1 MASDTE
7 LQLLQLCTDGN
18 LSTVKDLITK
28 QALNPIEVK
37 DPSGLT
43 LLHLACQHGHLDIVQ
58 YLIKDQKCNPE
69 TTTPEGCTPLHTA
82 CKSGHLQ
89 IAKCLIT
96 DHKCNPHCT
105 DNDHGY
111 TPLHAA
117 SESGNIETVKYLIT
131 EQGCDP
137 QVGDSIGNTPLHFA
151 SESGHV
157 VIVQCL
163 ITDFNCDPQKSNS
176 RGNIPLLLACRGG
189 QTAVAR
195 YLINEHQCNPNC
207 TNMFGVTSLHL
218 ACLSGCLHLVKYLI
232 DELDCNP
239 QNVSSDKCGNTPLHC
254 ACQNGHLEVTK
265 YLITEHKCHPEH
277 GNDTGYTPLHSAA
290 SNGHLAIVK
299 YLINELGCNLQ
310 ITDNNG
316 LTALHNACLNG
327 HLDVTKYLISD
338 CNCNPQC
345 STQNGFT
352 PLHCACQNGH
362 LEVARY
368 LITEQKCS
376 PEHGNVNGCTP
387 LHSAANNGDLAVVK
401 YLISELGCNPQMAD
415 NDGLTPLHYA
425 CLSGH
430 LDITKYLIS
439 DCKCNPQCSANR
451 GNTPLHCACQNGH
464 LEVAKYLIT
473 EHKCNPEHGDVN
485 GSTPLHSATSN
496 GHLIVVKYLITQ
508 HNCNPQC
515 SDNDGCTPL
524 HVACSG
530 RHLHIVKYLIH
541 VQKCPCEPEARINPQ
556 TEGVTPL
563 QIASILGY
571 LEIVKYLIDECKCNP
586 NHSTSDGLTAI
597 DFAQLRGHQE
607 VVSYLRNEHQCNKNL
622 GQVFTKFMPN
632 FCGVNCD
639 SWIEDFNDMCLSPL
653 DMACINGNLE
663 AVKLFSTGYNYNPSS
678 TSSLG
683 ITPLHIACMMGHLG
697 IAKYLIT
704 EHKFSKLNCDPQFAD
719 NNGLTPLHF
728 ACLNGH
734 LDITK
739 YLISDCNC
747 NPQYSAKNGDIPLHC
762 ACHNGYLEVVKYLIT
777 EHKCS
782 PEHGNLNGI
791 TPLHLAASNGHL
803 DVVKYLISELG
814 SNPQFAD
821 NNGLTPLHF
830 ACLNGHLDINKYL
843 ISDCNCN
850 PECSDKKGNSPLQ
863 HVCQNGHLEVAK
875 YLITEHKCSPEHDN
889 VNGYKPLHV
898 AASNGHLAVVKY
910 LILDCNCN
918 PESLIKIECVCHN
931 GNTPVHCACEN
942 GHLEVAKYLITEHKC
957 SPEHGNVNG
966 YTPLHFAASN
976 GHLAVVKYLIRELGC
991 NLQITTSDDLTPLH
1005 FACLNG
1011 HLDITKYLI
1020 SDGNSNPQCSDNNGD
1035 TPLHCACK
1043 NGHLEVAKYLITEH
1057 KSSPKH
1063 GNVNGST
1070 PLNSAASNG
1079 HLDVVKYLIAQHN
1092 CNPQCS
1098 DNNGIT
1104 PLHEACASGH
1114 LHVAKYLIQ
1123 EKNCA
1128 CEPVARIN
1136 DTIKYFLPCIF
1147 EHFETKLRVFNGITP
1162 LHVASDGGHLDTV
1175 KYLIDVCKCNPNHS
1189 TSNGLT
1195 AIDFAQRQGHQEVV
1209 VYLRNEHQCSLGL
1222 GQVVSNVKSHC
1233 LRTFWGLSSDY
1244 SDSTSIDVNDLCISH
1259 LQRACLTGNL
1269 AAVKHC
1275 ATKSDFNPSA
1285 TFLGGFTLL
1294 HAACMMGHL
1303 EIAKYLVTECEC
1315 DPGTPTYFINVL
1327 TTPLYLATLFG
1338 QLKVIRWLII
1348 EKNCEPIYFDSECE
1362 CYIPL
1367 VILACQCGHLSV
1379 MKYLL
1384 SEWNSEDFEIS
1395 DLLVFACL
1403 CGHLN
1408 VVKYLIEEFKCN
1420 PYVTDNDGITPL
1432 HLACAGIQYFK
1443 EREYQVSAKS
1453 TPSILSIQS
1462 ILHILLSI
1470 VSLPTS
1476 LFSNVLPK
1484 FLPGFLNCAHKLSDY
1499 DITSGARSAN
1509 HNYNTRSDEEQ
1520 ATPYNFRCL
1529 DIVKYL
1535 ITEHNCKPHCTDKEG
1550 ETPLHYACT
1559 SGQLEIVQYFH
1570 SEKFSDPIHRAHSGD
1585 TPLHFACKSNQVEV
1599 VKFLLSTGECDPLI
1613 KNVEGLTPVEL
1624 ATSMEICE
1632 QLDHF
1637 CKGNYPLESVVK
1649 VFVLGDPSAGKS
1661 SLVQA
1666 IQSNPGFLGSLLG
1679 RFQKVKVRQQTAGIN
1694 SFTFRSSDFGN
1705 VVIYDFAG
1713 QREFY
1718 TSHAAFLQNSSSYV
1732 PGIFILVTDI
1742 ALCED
1747 DIHQTLQYW
1756 VLFIEECC
1764 AHVQSKTKPY
1774 IIFVGSHADQLKGDV
1789 EQAFMLIH
1797 KCFAEDSENKFYEM
1811 SGVISLDCTRPSSPG
1826 LDLLRHHLEESC
1838 NSIRKRREKIDQRCY
1853 VLHKYVHKEYINM
1866 GIHGSKLKNI
1876 SKDLEDNPYLLPSTS
1891 SELLPLLQTLHDRGQ
1906 VIFLRNEHIL
1916 GNSWVITNIAAMLE
1930 TVVGSIFSPRNF
1942 PQHIAPGST
1951 GIVPKSRMSEAFPDL
1966 DIEMVIG
1973 FLEHFEFCHQLGV
1986 DWVRV
1991 TESKQEM
1998 SDEEYYLFPALVTME
2013 SLPHVLYDIHE
2024 SRYCCGWF
2032 LHSTAEHQFFT
2043 ARFLHI
2049 LLLRLAFLFAV
2060 PQDNAIP
2067 TANKNET
2074 PVLKRSCTIWKS
2086 GISWHNTNGVS
2097 TLLQVSDL
2105 KTVILI
2111 MSSPKG
2117 SEIHCI
2123 RLRAQLIK
2131 TILKARKEF
2140 CPRVDVEECIMEV
2153 ESEKVIQAIQKCPS
2167 QCTKYSLKY
2176 VCDRVSTRDAK
2187 DHQDLVLVNP
2197 DGSPGKQI
2205 SELLYFEP
2213 CTLLTSD
2220 LISQMFSRHN
2230 SNFIL
2235 SDAFLSELAAR
2246 FYLYNNILSQIL
2258 MPQPRLL
2265 SEKLKKDIYSLDS
2278 LDVMSQQLRCVHI
2291 LEAWMEQQKSPPT
2304 YRKLRQELN
2313 KYSIFCGRNPLD
2325 LVCGYWIP
2333 ACRSLGCTRG
2343 AISNS

>member
-28 QALNPIEVK
+28 QALNPIELK

-69 TTTPEGCTPLHTA
+69 TTTPEGRTPLHSA
-82 CKSGHLQ
+82 CKSGHLH
-89 IAKCLIT
+89 IVKYLIT
-96 DHKCNPHCT
+96 DHKCNPHC
-105 DNDHGY
+105 
-111 TPLHAA
+111 
-117 SESGNIETVKYLIT
+117 
-131 EQGCDP
+131 
-137 QVGDSIGNTPLHFA
+137 
-151 SESGHV
+151 
-157 VIVQCL
+157 
-163 ITDFNCDPQKSNS
+163 
-176 RGNIPLLLACRGG
+176 
-189 QTAVAR
+189 
-195 YLINEHQCNPNC
+195 
-207 TNMFGVTSLHL
+207 
-218 ACLSGCLHLVKYLI
+218 
-232 DELDCNP
+232 
-239 QNVSSDKCGNTPLHC
+239 
-254 ACQNGHLEVTK
+254 
-265 YLITEHKCHPEH
+265 
-277 GNDTGYTPLHSAA
+277 
-290 SNGHLAIVK
+290 
-299 YLINELGCNLQ
+299 
-310 ITDNNG
+310 TDNNG

-338 CNCNPQC
+338 CHCNPQC

-368 LITEQKCS
+368 LITEKKCS

-415 NDGLTPLHYA
+415 NDGLTALHYA
-425 CLSGH
+425 CLYGH

-439 DCKCNPQCSANR
+439 DCNCNPQCSDKN

-464 LEVAKYLIT
+464 LEVARYLIT
-473 EHKCNPEHGDVN
+473 EHKCNPEQGNVN

-597 DFAQLRGHQE
+597 DFAQMGGHQE

-639 SWIEDFNDMCLSPL
+639 NWIEDFNDMCLSPL

-663 AVKLFSTGYNYNPSS
+663 AVKLFSTGYNYNHSS
-678 TSSLG
+678 TSFLG

-814 SNPQFAD
+814 SNPQLAD

-863 HVCQNGHLEVAK
+863 HVCQNGHLEVAQ
-875 YLITEHKCSPEHDN
+875 YLITEHKCSPEHGN

-918 PESLIKIECVCHN
+918 PESLIRIECVCHN

-957 SPEHGNVNG
+957 SPEHGNVDG
-966 YTPLHFAASN
+966 YTPLHSAASN

-991 NLQITTSDDLTPLH
+991 NLQITTSDCLTPLH

-1011 HLDITKYLI
+1011 YLDITKYLI
-1020 SDGNSNPQCSDNNGD
+1020 SDCNCNPQCSDNNGD

-1070 PLNSAASNG
+1070 PLHSAAGNG
-1079 HLDVVKYLIAQHN
+1079 HLDVVKYLIALHN

-1123 EKNCA
+1123 KKNCA
-1128 CEPVARIN
+1128 CEPVARIS

-1189 TSNGLT
+1189 TTNGLT

-1222 GQVVSNVKSHC
+1222 GQVVSSVKSHC

-1244 SDSTSIDVNDLCISH
+1244 SDSTCIDDNDMCISH

-1285 TFLGGFTLL
+1285 GFLGGFTLL
-1294 HAACMMGHL
+1294 NAACMMGHL
-1303 EIAKYLVTECEC
+1303 EIAKYLVTECKC
-1315 DPGTPTYFINVL
+1315 DPGTPTYLNNVL

-1348 EKNCEPIYFDSECE
+1348 EKNCEPVYFDSECE

-1379 MKYLL
+1379 IKYLL
-1384 SEWNSEDFEIS
+1384 SEWNSEDIEIP
-1395 DLLVFACL
+1395 DLLIFACL

-1408 VVKYLIEEFKCN
+1408 VVKYFIEEFRCN
-1420 PYVTDNDGITPL
+1420 PHVTDNDGITPL

-1462 ILHILLSI
+1462 ILPILLSI

-1484 FLPGFLNCAHKLSDY
+1484 FLPGFMNCAHKLSD
-1499 DITSGARSAN
+1499 TSGARSAN

-1520 ATPYNFRCL
+1520 ATPYNLRCL

-1550 ETPLHYACT
+1550 ETPLHYACV
-1559 SGQLEIVQYFH
+1559 SGHLEIVQYFH

-1613 KNVEGLTPVEL
+1613 RNVEGLTPVEL
-1624 ATSMEICE
+1624 ATSMEICK

-1742 ALCED
+1742 AQCED
-1747 DIHQTLQYW
+1747 DIHRTLQYW
-1756 VLFIEECC
+1756 MLFIEECC

-1876 SKDLEDNPYLLPSTS
+1876 SKDLEENKYLLPSTS

-1930 TVVGSIFSPRNF
+1930 TVVGSIFAPRDF

-2140 CPRVDVEECIMEV
+2140 CQRVDVEECIMEV
-2153 ESEKVIQAIQKCPS
+2153 ESEKVIQAVQKCPS

-2176 VCDRVSTRDAK
+2176 ICDRVSTRDAK

-2220 LISQMFSRHN
+2220 LILQMFSRHN

-2235 SDAFLSELAAR
+2235 SNAFLSELAAR

-2265 SEKLKKDIYSLDS
+2265 SEKLKMDVDSLDS
-2278 LDVMSQQLRCVHI
+2278 LDVLSQQLRCVHI

-2304 YRKLRQELN
+2304 YSKLRKELN

-2325 LVCGYWIP
+2325 LVCGYLH
-2333 ACRSLGCTRG
+2333 ADH
-2343 AISNS
+2343 